1 MIHRIALSLV
11 IAVAASPAF
20 SAANLVL
27 NGSFENYTGTLNG
40 SGYLYTSTLPDW
52 TVTGNPTVLFNSTY
66 RPVSDAL
73 IAVQLE
79 RNNDTLSQTLVTSVS
94 QQYALSF
101 DLSSWWTSAP
111 ANLALLE
118 VVAGPTTMNFSA
130 STNAYTNHSFLFT
143 ANSTAT
149 LLSFRNTGATGI
161 SYPQIDNVSVTAV
174 PEPGSVALLLAGLV
188 AIAAVARRRTR

>member
-11 IAVAASPAF
+11 IAAAASPAF
-20 SAANLVL
+20 SAGNLVL
-27 NGSFENYTGTLNG
+27 NGSFETYTGTIDG
-40 SGYLYTSTLPDW
+40 SGYLYTPTLPDW
-52 TVTGNPTVLFNSTY
+52 TVTGNDTVVFNSTY

-73 IAVQLE
+73 IAVQIE
-79 RNNDTLSQTLVTSVS
+79 RNNNTLSQTLVTSVS
-94 QQYALSF
+94 QQYAVSF

-130 STNAYTNHSFLFT
+130 STNAYTPHSFLFT
-143 ANSTAT
+143 ANSVAT